1 MIYQNSEILNK
12 MLSNDIV
19 KKRIL
24 ITGSNGMLGQRMV
37 EFYLS
42 RQNYEILA
50 LSVENKSVIEG
61 VEYLSCDLTDKDKI
75 KKAVYDFCPDSI
87 INTAA
92 YTNVDLSE
100 TERELAWKTN
110 VKGVEY
116 LAEAARVI
124 DAHLLHISTDYI
136 FDGKNG
142 PYSETAKPNPIS
154 YYGRTKLA
162 SENALKISGINY
174 TVLRT
179 NVLYGIAKNSRQ
191 DFVKWAVNML
201 RDGKQIRIVTDQI
214 NNPTFIDDLVQ
225 AINKVIEFKKFGVFN
240 IGGAEFLSRFEFTLR
255 IAHFF
260 ELDKSLIIPIK
271 TSELNQPARR
281 PLKSG
286 LLTIKAQSEL
296 GFKPLTIEESLF
308 LMQKELGL

>member
-1 MIYQNSEILNK
+1 
-12 MLSNDIV
+12 MLSSDIV
-19 KKRIL
+19 KNRIL
-24 ITGSNGMLGQRMV
+24 ITGSNGMLGQRTV
-37 EFYLS
+37 EFYS
-42 RQNYEILA
+42 SKNNYEILA
-50 LSVENKSVIEG
+50 LSVEDKSVIEG
-61 VEYLSCDLTDKDKI
+61 IEYLSCDLADKDKI

-100 TERELAWKTN
+100 TERELAWKIN

-142 PYSETAKPNPIS
+142 PYNETAKPNPIG

-179 NVLYGIAKNSRQ
+179 NVLYGIAKNSRP
-191 DFVKWAVNML
+191 DFVKWVVSML

-225 AINKVIEFKKFGVFN
+225 AINKAIEFRKYGIFN
-240 IGGAEFLSRFEFTLR
+240 IGGAEFLSRYDFTLR
-255 IAHFF
+255 IADYFN
-260 ELDKSLIIPIK
+260 LNKSLIVPIK
-271 TSELNQPARR
+271 TSDLNQAARR

-296 GFKPLTIEESLF
+296 GFKPHTIKETLF